1 MTNSPAKVPP
11 KIHGQSLAAHAR
23 AVIADETARIETT
36 MRFGFTAGDSNT
48 DLAHRVIGSRRLN
61 GANGA
66 TAITRQ
72 HIIRLGRGLLY
83 NRKSRMSGA

>member
-1 MTNSPAKVPP
+1 MTNSPTKVPP

-36 MRFGFTAGDSNT
+36 MRFGLTAGDSNT

-72 HIIRLGRGLLY
+72 HIIRLGRGLLS